1 MLLWLSGRSL
11 SAGRE
16 CVYPEV
22 NRNYN
27 IGEKGVNMNSQV
39 FKQYLTQMSF
49 NQELVYHTAF
59 VVHEQRTFIPAA
71 SSLQSQLSLSLHVTS
86 SLMDLANWL
95 ALQQSTSDVSVCS
108 VHVSF

>member
-1 MLLWLSGRSL
+1 MQGSYAAVAQYWALC
-11 SAGRE
+11 AGRE

-59 VVHEQRTFIPAA
+59 VVHEQCTFMLAA
-71 SSLQSQLSLSLHVTS
+71 I
-86 SLMDLANWL
+86 D
-95 ALQQSTSDVSVCS
+95 
-108 VHVSF
+108 

>member
-1 MLLWLSGRSL
+1 M
-11 SAGRE
+11 AGRE

-49 NQELVYHTAF
+49 NQELVCHTA
-59 VVHEQRTFIPAA
+59 A
-71 SSLQSQLSLSLHVTS
+71 
-86 SLMDLANWL
+86 
-95 ALQQSTSDVSVCS
+95 
-108 VHVSF
+108 